1 MKNFLIFVAG
11 FIAGIISLLLFAAI
25 LSDDSLDIPGLT
37 LFEQPAESLSVRD
50 FEVFQSIDKGAALA
64 REINPSR
71 GWFDTGLLVLL
82 ISDDG
87 EYYYDE
93 QVVGVPEGKCMRQV
107 GVYTYTTKSED
118 RKTIPAVKI
127 MDR

>member
-11 FIAGIISLLLFAAI
+11 FVVGIISLLLFAAI
-25 LSDDSLDIPGLT
+25 LSSDSLDIPGLT
-37 LFEQPAESLSVRD
+37 LFEQPAESLSTHN
-50 FEVFQSIDKGAALA
+50 FEIFQSIDKGTALA
-64 REINPSR
+64 REINQSKS
-71 GWFDTGLLVLL
+71 WFDTGLLVLL
-82 ISDDG
+82 IGDDG
-87 EYYYDE
+87 VYYYDE
-93 QVVGVPEGKCMRQV
+93 QIIDVPEGKCMRQV